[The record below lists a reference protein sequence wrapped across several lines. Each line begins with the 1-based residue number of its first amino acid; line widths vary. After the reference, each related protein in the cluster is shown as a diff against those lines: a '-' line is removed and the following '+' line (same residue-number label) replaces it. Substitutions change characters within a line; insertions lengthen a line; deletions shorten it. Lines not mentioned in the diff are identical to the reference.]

1 MTASAEVGRAVPA
14 DRSMASGAAL
24 GDDRSWRWATLSPA
38 LLVLVLLTALPIANM
53 VAMSFFE
60 VKWAEGRSI
69 WTPVGLANYRGVA
82 GDTLFRAGIGN
93 TILFVVA
100 AVAAQMVLG
109 FFLALMCSKI
119 ARGRTL
125 YRAIFLL
132 PVLIPG
138 IIIGAIWKLL
148 YNYDFGIIN
157 QALAFV
163 GIMPHDWLGSPATA
177 LISVIIVDI
186 WHWTPFCFLLLLASI
201 ESLPQDVY
209 EAARID
215 GATGWQELTRITLP
229 MLWPAIVVTAAFRT
243 VVAFKVFDE
252 VFLLTRGGPGTAT
265 EVVSYT
271 IYQRF
276 FAENRIGHGSAMA
289 IVTIFVVALILAL
302 ALSSRRRAD
311 SGA

>member
-1 MTASAEVGRAVPA
+1 MTASAEAGRAVPA
-14 DRSMASGAAL
+14 VRSAASGTAL
-24 GDDRSWRWATLSPA
+24 GDDRPWRWATLSPA

-69 WTPVGLANYRGVA
+69 WSPVGLANYRAVA
-82 GDTLFRAGIGN
+82 ADTLFRAGIGN
-93 TILFVVA
+93 TVLFVVA
-100 AVAAQMVLG
+100 AVAAEMVLG

-119 ARGRTL
+119 GRGRVL

-148 YNYDFGIIN
+148 YNYDFGFIN
-157 QALAFV
+157 QALAFF

-177 LISVIIVDI
+177 LLSVIVVDI

-215 GATGWQELTRITLP
+215 GATGWQELVRITLP

-252 VFLLTRGGPGTAT
+252 VFLLTGGGPGTAT

-276 FAENRIGHGSAMA
+276 FAEDRVGHGSAMA

-311 SGA
+311 AGA

>member
-1 MTASAEVGRAVPA
+1 MTASAQIDRAIPA
-14 DRSMASGAAL
+14 ARSAPAGVAF
-24 GDDRSWRWATLSPA
+24 GDDRRWRWATLSPA

-69 WTPVGLANYRGVA
+69 WTPVGFGNYRAVA
-82 GDTLFRAGIGN
+82 ADALFRAGIGN
-93 TILFVVA
+93 TVLFVVA
-100 AVAAQMVLG
+100 AVAAQTVLG

-119 ARGRTL
+119 GRGRTL

-148 YNYDFGIIN
+148 YNYDFGFIN
-157 QALAFV
+157 QALAIF

-177 LISVIIVDI
+177 LLSVIIVDI

-215 GATGWQELTRITLP
+215 GASGWQELTQITLP
-229 MLWPAIVVTAAFRT
+229 MLWPAIVVTVAFRT

>member
-1 MTASAEVGRAVPA
+1 MTASAQIDRAAPVARPA
-14 DRSMASGAAL
+14 PAGVTF
-24 GDDRSWRWATLSPA
+24 GDDRPWRWATLSPA

-53 VAMSFFE
+53 VAMGFFE

-69 WTPVGLANYRGVA
+69 WSPVGLANYRAVA
-82 GDTLFRAGIGN
+82 GDALFRAGIGN

-100 AVAAQMVLG
+100 AVVAEMVLG

-119 ARGRTL
+119 GRGRTL

-148 YNYDFGIIN
+148 YNYDFGFIN
-157 QALAFV
+157 QALGFF

-215 GATGWQELTRITLP
+215 GATGWQELTQITLP
-229 MLWPAIVVTAAFRT
+229 MLWPAILVTAAFRT

-302 ALSSRRRAD
+302 ALSSRRRSDA
-311 SGA
+311 GA